1 MTPPSQQTVA
11 GHGPQ
16 KWRDES
22 GFSLIELMIAAAMA
36 ALLLGLVF
44 DFLESVRDYSTKTS
58 SSADARQQTRVV
70 ANRIAEDIRSAG
82 ADPSG
87 NAFRDG
93 VEIFPEATSTRLR
106 LRRDLA
112 QDVNDDDDTYD
123 VVDLNNDGD
132 TTDNNEN
139 ENGDGV
145 LDDAFEDVTY
155 VFDAANASFF
165 LIDNATGTQYTIAEG
180 VIANADGTP
189 TFQYDVES
197 GQIIGVTVQITIESS
212 IRDEVADAPAQSI
225 ARITARPR
233 TISSRVLDSLN
244 GD

>member
-1 MTPPSQQTVA
+1 MSRSVLVP
-11 GHGPQ
+11 
-16 KWRDES
+16 
-22 GFSLIELMIAAAMA
+22 I
-36 ALLLGLVF
+36 LLLTFGCAAPG
-44 DFLESVRDYSTKTS
+44 T
-58 SSADARQQTRVV
+58 
-70 ANRIAEDIRSAG
+70 
-82 ADPSG
+82 PS
-87 NAFRDG
+87 
-93 VEIFPEATSTRLR
+93 
-106 LRRDLA
+106 
-112 QDVNDDDDTYD
+112 DDTYD